1 LVRDAKR
8 PRNAWMPSPGSEVK
22 VVSICKVGFHG
33 WKIELSAILIQQNLV
48 TTSFIQGCG

>member
-8 PRNAWMPSPGSEVK
+8 PRNAWMPSAGFEVK
-22 VVSICKVGFHG
+22 VVSICKLGFHG
-33 WKIELSAILIQQNLV
+33 WKIELSALIQQNLV